1 MKLLQINTSL
11 NSSST
16 GKIAS
21 QIGEICL
28 ANGHESF
35 IMYSGRYP
43 KINNKSITNRIG
55 NKFDFLLHALITR
68 IFDKHG
74 FASKRATLKLIKN
87 IDRIQPDIIHLHNL
101 HGYYLNIKILFEYLT
116 STNSRVVCTLH
127 DCWNFTGHCSHF
139 EYVGCS
145 KWKNYCNDCP
155 QKSVYPASVLKD
167 NSEDN
172 YEVKKLLFNSIGYS
186 KMVMV
191 PVSFWLQGKLK
202 KSFLK
207 NFDSR
212 VIQNGI
218 DLNIFKPKKEN
229 IFEKKLSIKNQFI
242 LLGVASVWTQR
253 KGFDEF
259 IKLSKYLDNNFV
271 IVLVGVD
278 SKLQRK
284 LPDNIILIER
294 TSDQEEL
301 ASIYSDADLYL
312 NLTFEDTY
320 PSTNLESIACG
331 TPIITYK
338 TGGSPES
345 IINGCGCII
354 EQGNIEAL
362 ARKIKEIKNNN
373 FADFPPNKLISASK
387 NYFDK
392 DKNFIKYLD
401 LYEEILQI
409 ER

>member
-1 MKLLQINTSL
+1 M
-11 NSSST
+11 
-16 GKIAS
+16 
-21 QIGEICL
+21 
-28 ANGHESF
+28 
-35 IMYSGRYP
+35 
-43 KINNKSITNRIG
+43 
-55 NKFDFLLHALITR
+55 
-68 IFDKHG
+68 
-74 FASKRATLKLIKN
+74 
-87 IDRIQPDIIHLHNL
+87 
-101 HGYYLNIKILFEYLT
+101 
-116 STNSRVVCTLH
+116 
-127 DCWNFTGHCSHF
+127 
-139 EYVGCS
+139 
-145 KWKNYCNDCP
+145 
-155 QKSVYPASVLKD
+155 
-167 NSEDN
+167 
-172 YEVKKLLFNSIGYS
+172 
-186 KMVMV
+186 
-191 PVSFWLQGKLK
+191 
-202 KSFLK
+202 K